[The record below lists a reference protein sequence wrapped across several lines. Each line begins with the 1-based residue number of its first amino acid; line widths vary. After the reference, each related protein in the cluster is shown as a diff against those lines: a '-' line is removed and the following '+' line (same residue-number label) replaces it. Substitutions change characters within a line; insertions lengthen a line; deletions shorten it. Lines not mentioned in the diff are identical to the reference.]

1 MALSV
6 STSISARTE
15 TSITVKW
22 SSNETMKTVK
32 YSYKPDGGSYSP
44 EVTKSVSAKSGSFT
58 ITGLSASTNYTIGI
72 NISNSSGGV
81 SQTKTATTYAWPTV
95 AECPTF
101 SAYKDVL
108 SLSWYNPLD
117 RELTI
122 AIKYGNETI
131 DTTTNVVGTLSFSAG
146 FFRELLLPKIPNSYS
161 GTYTV
166 TVTYSGHTTSKSG
179 TFTSEGANPFISS
192 ISYADSNSTA
202 QAIIGDTSKILQ
214 SVSTAVFTINADA
227 AENATVTQRKVTIL
241 GTAKT
246 SSTSTVSYG
255 TINSASDV
263 SATITVTDSRGNTTT
278 TTKTVSI
285 IRYESPSALITMNR
299 QNNYYSETNLTVDA
313 SVMNIGTNTETITA
327 KYRET
332 GTSTWYNWAGQSTLT
347 DNTQYMQSL
356 DNTKTWDVQIAVKD
370 SFNVTTTYNRT
381 VEVGM
386 PILYIDRGKRSI
398 SMNSFPTEDAQF
410 VVNGVDIMHELFYR
424 AGDTFT
430 LTGYT
435 PIHGFVTLGNKLV
448 RLTIPMPKSLANIS
462 TITCTAC
469 TGGIRVTAGGY
480 LNNGSDSSNWLSDS
494 TVTVTAYKAGD
505 KLIRLELSTSGTYSN
520 VTNNTPVI
528 MACNPVTLSFS

>member
-6 STSISARTE
+6 SASISARTE

-44 EVTKSVSAKSGSFT
+44 ETTKSVSAKSGSFT

-72 NISNSSGGV
+72 TVSNSSGGWTG
-81 SQTKTATTYAWPTV
+81 TKTATTYAWPTV

-101 SAYKDVL
+101 SAYKDGL

-332 GTSTWYNWAGQSTLT
+332 GTSTWYNWAGQSTLA

-410 VVNGVDIMHELFYR
+410 VVNNVDVMHELFYR

-462 TITCTAC
+462 TISCTAC
-469 TGGIRVTAGGY
+469 TGGVRVTAGGY